1 MNDEHVEKARLV
13 GGYASVPR
21 WVMRTSFLSAYELTV
36 LFALAGRANKENVC
50 WPSHEVIARE
60 ASCSPRM
67 AIKAL
72 QGLREKGLVS
82 WQRRALQDGRS
93 SSNLY
98 QLYLKAPEDGDDEQL
113 DDEPD
118 TQHTVPFG
126 GAQHA
131 VRGCTACSLGVH
143 SVHSGGAQCAEEVT
157 TNEVTKEKY
166 IYMSETSDNNSG
178 EDTQPKRK
186 RRGYSDEFEQF
197 WKIYPR
203 TRDGKFEA
211 SKAFAKALTVT
222 DLETILNGAYR
233 YANDPNRSDAYT
245 KMASTWLNK
254 RCWDDGPL
262 PARGSGRRTMSE
274 RLRGEYD
281 TLMASST
288 VSQARQLESGGR
300 W

>member
-1 MNDEHVEKARLV
+1 MEDEYVEKARLV
-13 GGYASVPR
+13 EGYATVPW
-21 WVMRTSFLSAYELTV
+21 WVMRQMDLTSSELSV
-36 LFALAGRANKENVC
+36 LLALAGRANKENVC
-50 WPSHEVIARE
+50 WPSHELLADD
-60 ASCSPRM
+60 AGCSPRTVRN
-67 AIKAL
+67 AL
-72 QGLREKGLVS
+72 KTLGELGLVS
-82 WQRRALQDGRS
+82 WDTRKNERGGNE
-93 SSNLY
+93 SNLY
-98 QLYLKAPEDGDDEQL
+98 TLHLRAPKKSALRHPLPTVRQPL
-113 DDEPD
+113 PD
-118 TQHTVPFG
+118 PTATVAGPYG
-126 GAQHA
+126 NHC
-131 VRGCTACSLGVH
+131 RGSNY
-143 SVHSGGAQCAEEVT
+143 
-157 TNEVTKEKY
+157 NEVTKEKY

-233 YANDPNRSDAYT
+233 YANDPNRSAAYT

>member
-1 MNDEHVEKARLV
+1 MENEHVEKARLV

-21 WVMRTSFLSAYELTV
+21 WVMRSAFLSVYELSV

-67 AIKAL
+67 VRKAL
-72 QGLREKGLVS
+72 KGLREKGLVS
-82 WQRRALQDGRS
+82 WRRRVLKNGYND
-93 SSNLY
+93 SNLY
-98 QLYLKAPEDGDDEQL
+98 ELYLKAPENGDDEQS

-118 TQHTVPFG
+118 DEPDARHTMPS
-126 GAQHA
+126 GAAHDA
-131 VRGCTACSLGVH
+131 VLNGTES
-143 SVHSGGAQCAEEVT
+143 HSGTAQCAEEVT

-178 EDTQPKRK
+178 EDAKPKRK

-222 DLETILNGAYR
+222 DLETILDGAYR

-288 VSQARQLESGGR
+288 VPQARQLESGGR

>member
-1 MNDEHVEKARLV
+1 MENERVDKTMLVE
-13 GGYASVPR
+13 GYATVPR
-21 WVMRTSFLSAYELTV
+21 WVVRQMDLTSHELAV
-36 LFALAGRANKENVC
+36 LIALADRADKENVC
-50 WPSHEVIARE
+50 WPSHVLLADG
-60 ASCSPRM
+60 AGCSPRTVRR
-67 AIKAL
+67 AL
-72 QGLREKGLVS
+72 EKLEKLGLVS
-82 WQRRALQDGRS
+82 WDTRKNERGGNE
-93 SSNLY
+93 SNLY
-98 QLYLKAPEDGDDEQL
+98 TLHLDAPKKSALRHPLSTVRPQG
-113 DDEPD
+113 PD
-118 TQHTVPFG
+118 PMDTVAGPYG
-126 GAQHA
+126 
-131 VRGCTACSLGVH
+131 
-143 SVHSGGAQCAEEVT
+143 HSGRGSNYNEVT
-157 TNEVTKEKY
+157 TEKY

-178 EDTQPKRK
+178 EDAKPKRK